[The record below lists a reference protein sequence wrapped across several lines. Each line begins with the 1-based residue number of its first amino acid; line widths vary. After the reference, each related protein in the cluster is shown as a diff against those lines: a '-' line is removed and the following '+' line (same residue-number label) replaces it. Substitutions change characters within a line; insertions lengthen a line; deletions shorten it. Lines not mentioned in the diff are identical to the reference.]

1 MSEELDAATT
11 AEAVTPE
18 PVDTPNPAESAPA
31 QPDPADEGQ
40 KSKGG
45 FQNRID
51 KLTREKYQLAEEL
64 ERERQARAEYERR
77 LQQPPQPQGQQEY
90 ASYEEYVAAEARKAA
105 LDAVRQQTE
114 QQQREQAE
122 RKQQESH
129 RQLVTD
135 FMSKANQLAAEI
147 NDFED
152 VAGSVQI
159 GNTAVGQA
167 LLMSDR
173 GADLAYF
180 LGANPQE
187 LMRIEQASQGNP
199 VVAAREL
206 TRLEAKAESLIK
218 SRSRSS
224 ASPQGKPLGVAPAV
238 NTAEPTPGD
247 SVDDWMRKRWAQ
259 VHSR

>member
-18 PVDTPNPAESAPA
+18 QVDLPNEAESAPA
-31 QPDPADEGQ
+31 QPDPADEGH

-64 ERERQARAEYERR
+64 ERERQARAEYERK
-77 LQQPPQPQGQQEY
+77 LQQPQPQPAQQEY
-90 ASYEEYVAAEARKAA
+90 SSYEEFVAAQARQAA
-105 LDAVRQQTE
+105 LDAVREQSE
-114 QQQREQAE
+114 QQQKQQAE
-122 RKQQESH
+122 QKQRETH

-135 FMSKANQLAAEI
+135 FLSSANQLAAEV

-152 VAGSVQI
+152 VAGSVQV
-159 GNTAVGQA
+159 GGTAVGQA

-173 GADLAYF
+173 GAQLSYY

-187 LMRIEQASQGNP
+187 LMRIEQASAGNP
-199 VVAAREL
+199 IVAAREL
-206 TRLEAKAESLIK
+206 TRLEAKAEALIK
-218 SRSRSS
+218 SRSKSS
-224 ASPQGKPLGVAPAV
+224 ASPQGKPLGVSPAV
-238 NTAEPTPGD
+238 NSSAPSDRD
-247 SVDDWMRKRWAQ
+247 SVEDWIRKRRAQ
-259 VHSR
+259 KYGR